1 MMPSSFRTGRVFAL
15 AAFAASVVAACGSSG
30 NESMFPPPGGIDGGT
45 GFDTDATF
53 KPRED
58 AGDIWA
64 NDPPP
69 QWCGPDGGGTPPTP
83 PGGTPE
89 CPDDKNRE
97 GCPCDK
103 SKIGQTAPC
112 WPGLRA
118 NRNLGI
124 CKDGTTTCVSK
135 GEGLTAQWGA
145 CTGYVLPQPGA
156 KKGKEACKCFSQ
168 GQWKI
173 ENLSPCFFTW
183 NGTTTYAL
191 STIQNGNTA
200 DCPNVT
206 SAPPP
211 KPAQI
216 WSKDTL
222 TVDCAGHF
230 KLCYELKVGKAATP
244 QPADCS
250 LYKACVEADYLV
262 ANQTQPFPDL
272 DSWVGTDTA
281 CAAQA
286 VATDSI
292 YGEMTVIGKSVLC
305 DIVDDGAGNPYVFNR
320 VQYCPL
326 KCTQPGNQGLP
337 ECQNC
342 LIGGSGTF

>member
-1 MMPSSFRTGRVFAL
+1 MTPSLFRA
-15 AAFAASVVAACGSSG
+15 APAFAVAAITAAIAAACGSSG
-30 NESMFPPPGGIDGGT
+30 DESQFPGQNNAIDASNGLEFDA
-45 GFDTDATF
+45 GFQNRT
-53 KPRED
+53 D

-89 CPDDKNRE
+89 CPSDKNRE

-103 SKIGQTAPC
+103 IGQTAPC
-112 WPGLRA
+112 WPGYRV

-124 CKDGTTTCVSK
+124 CKDGTTTCKSV
-135 GEGLTAQWGA
+135 GEGLRAQWGA
-145 CTGYVLPQPGA
+145 CEGYVLPQSGA

-173 ENLSPCFFTW
+173 DNISPCFFTW
-183 NGTTTYAL
+183 NNTTTYAI
-191 STIQNGNTA
+191 STIQSGNTA
-200 DCPNVT
+200 ACPSVS

-222 TVDCAGHF
+222 DVDCAGHF
-230 KLCYELKVGKAATP
+230 RLCYELKVGKATAPTP
-244 QPADCS
+244 TDCS
-250 LYKACVEADYLV
+250 LVKVCTEADYLV
-262 ANQTQPFPDL
+262 ANQVQPFPDL

-286 VATDSI
+286 VATDNI

-305 DIVDDGAGNPYVFNR
+305 DTVDDGAGNPYMFNR

-326 KCTQPGNQGLP
+326 KCTQPANQGLP

-342 LIGGSGTF
+342 LINGSGTF